1 MFTARPTGVN
11 GDANGMTAEQILI
24 FAVLAGA
31 LVLFVWGKWRYDVV
45 ALAAL
50 LAVTLPGLV
59 AWEEAFLGF
68 GHPAVIT
75 VAAVLIVG
83 RALANSGVVGLLAR
97 QLSRVG
103 TGTTAQIT
111 GLTVLVAVLS
121 AFMNNVGA
129 LALLMPVAVRMA
141 RKNDRSPSLYL
152 MPLAFGSLLGGLST
166 LIGTPPNIIIA
177 TFRQDATGEAFR
189 MFEFTPV
196 GAGIGVAGVLFV
208 SLVGWRILP
217 RREGQASREQLFR
230 TGEYL
235 TEVLVPEDSPLVG
248 KSLREVE
255 REAEHEILVAG
266 LVRGERR
273 QAAPAWVERVRA
285 GDILIVSGESEDL
298 REFVE
303 ESRVEFAEDRE
314 LDEEVLGSD
323 DVELMEVVVTPNSRL
338 VGRDPRDL
346 RIRIRFGMNILAVA
360 RQGARLKERI
370 AKTRFRV
377 GDVLLV
383 QGPRATLFE
392 AVPSLGLLPIAE
404 RDLTVGNPRKAALAV
419 GIFGAAV
426 ALAAFGL
433 LEIQIAFVAAAVGVV
448 VAGLI
453 SLEESYASVDWP
465 VIVLL
470 GAMIPVGQALETTG
484 AAALV
489 GDGLLDMTMNAGPA
503 VAVGAVLVVTMLLSD
518 VINNAAAAVLMAP
531 VSLAIAAGIGGS
543 PDPFLM
549 AVAVG
554 ASCAFLTPIGH
565 QSNTLVLGPG
575 GYRFGDY
582 WKLGLPLEVVIL
594 VVGVPLIL
602 WVWPV

>member
-68 GHPAVIT
+68 GHPEVIT

-217 RREGQASREQLFR
+217 RREGQAS
-230 TGEYL
+230 T
-235 TEVLVPEDSPLVG
+235 
-248 KSLREVE
+248 
-255 REAEHEILVAG
+255 
-266 LVRGERR
+266 
-273 QAAPAWVERVRA
+273 
-285 GDILIVSGESEDL
+285 
-298 REFVE
+298 
-303 ESRVEFAEDRE
+303 
-314 LDEEVLGSD
+314 
-323 DVELMEVVVTPNSRL
+323 
-338 VGRDPRDL
+338 
-346 RIRIRFGMNILAVA
+346 
-360 RQGARLKERI
+360 
-370 AKTRFRV
+370 
-377 GDVLLV
+377 
-383 QGPRATLFE
+383 
-392 AVPSLGLLPIAE
+392 
-404 RDLTVGNPRKAALAV
+404 
-419 GIFGAAV
+419 
-426 ALAAFGL
+426 
-433 LEIQIAFVAAAVGVV
+433 
-448 VAGLI
+448 
-453 SLEESYASVDWP
+453 
-465 VIVLL
+465 
-470 GAMIPVGQALETTG
+470 
-484 AAALV
+484 
-489 GDGLLDMTMNAGPA
+489 
-503 VAVGAVLVVTMLLSD
+503 
-518 VINNAAAAVLMAP
+518 
-531 VSLAIAAGIGGS
+531 
-543 PDPFLM
+543 
-549 AVAVG
+549 
-554 ASCAFLTPIGH
+554 
-565 QSNTLVLGPG
+565 
-575 GYRFGDY
+575 
-582 WKLGLPLEVVIL
+582 
-594 VVGVPLIL
+594 
-602 WVWPV
+602 